1 MTLISASVSSRP
13 SVAFAII
20 SGDACSLYD
29 SLMMLCSLIS
39 LQIYMVFIYRQ
50 NTKTVICIIV
60 AVGWWL
66 FNSFYLILW
75 IGRGNGAS
83 GSKKF

>member
-1 MTLISASVSSRP
+1 MSDYPMLISNKLHSFRNFCVQSYKYF
-13 SVAFAII
+13 V
-20 SGDACSLYD
+20 YW
-29 SLMMLCSLIS
+29 
-39 LQIYMVFIYRQ
+39 Q